1 MKHGD
6 ISNELPKRLLVT
18 TDLIM
23 DVEVSVKRKLLIIPS
38 VKINKKDTVLETRN
52 SETWLGQ
59 AG

>member
-1 MKHGD
+1 MGTEKIAAKINFD
-6 ISNELPKRLLVT
+6 LSKRLK
-18 TDLIM
+18 
-23 DVEVSVKRKLLIIPS
+23 VETLA

>member
-1 MKHGD
+1 M
-6 ISNELPKRLLVT
+6 LL
-18 TDLIM
+18 
-23 DVEVSVKRKLLIIPS
+23 SAS